1 MSHKNLAPKSL
12 KEDKLVILLTGLCT
26 LINFRNLINDSW
38 RYENINY
45 YEVNDVYSIKAISE
59 N

>member
-1 MSHKNLAPKSL
+1 
-12 KEDKLVILLTGLCT
+12 LTGLCT

-45 YEVNDVYSIKAISE
+45 YEVNDVYSIKSISE